1 MRKRWLW
8 IGAGVLVVGA
18 AGAFI
23 ASKQGPKPTAVQL
36 AEVKREDLQAKVTA
50 NGKVQAAKK
59 VEISATIPG
68 QVTQLAVREGDAVK
82 KGQFLLEI
90 DPTNQRTVA
99 RSTEYSMQALL
110 REVDSAR
117 ANVELARADFA
128 RAREN
133 YEAKIIA
140 QADFERAR
148 TTLQTSEAALLAAER
163 RVEQARAQLEGA
175 RDTLSKTVV
184 RAPMD
189 GIVTARRIE
198 EGEVAVIGVQ
208 NQPGTVLLTI
218 SDMSVVEAELEV
230 DEASIPQV
238 KLGQEV
244 RLRIDAYPNR
254 TFTGVV
260 TEVGSSPLLQS
271 ASIDQ
276 AVKFKV
282 KAQIKDPPEGIKP
295 GLTTTADILTGF
307 APQVLSVPIQ
317 AIVLRERERPEGT
330 QPQVGEER
338 EEEGVYVLE
347 GGGEQGKVAFK
358 PIETGLMGELSIEV
372 RSGLE
377 GNETIVSGPFRVLR
391 TLEPGD
397 EVIKEKEEPEGTGST
412 ASSA

>member
-1 MRKRWLW
+1 MRKKWLW
-8 IGAGVLVVGA
+8 IGAGVVVIAA
-18 AGAFI
+18 AGGFV
-23 ASKQGPKPTAVQL
+23 ASKRGPKPTPVQL

-68 QVTQLAVREGDAVK
+68 QVTQLAVREGDEVK

-90 DPTNQRTVA
+90 DPTNQRAVA
-99 RSTEYSMQALL
+99 RSSEYSMQALL

-175 RDTLSKTVV
+175 RDTLSKTIV

-238 KLGQEV
+238 KLGQEA

-260 TEVGSSPLLQS
+260 TEVGSSPILQS
-271 ASIDQ
+271 ASVDQ

-282 KAQIKDPPEGIKP
+282 KAQITDPPAGIKP

-317 AIVLRERERPEGT
+317 AIVLREKERPEGT
-330 QPQVGEER
+330 QPQVGEAR
-338 EEEGVYVLE
+338 EEEGVDVLE
-347 GGGEQGKVAFK
+347 GGSEQGKVAFK
-358 PIETGLMGELSIEV
+358 PIETGLMGELAIEV
-372 RSGLE
+372 KEGLE
-377 GNETIVSGPFRVLR
+377 GSETIVSGPFRVLR
-391 TLEPGD
+391 TLKPGD
-397 EVIKEKEEPEGTGST
+397 EVIKEKEAATVPGS
-412 ASSA
+412 ASSSG